1 MSNNNAIEGGANRKS
16 KVVQT
21 DDNRL
26 KENLAETVQGD
37 ASSHGEKSS
46 VEMSNNSP
54 IKRGRGRPRGPKNLN
69 KSNQVSGISISES
82 KPPRRGRGRPKLQK
96 ATKLKGSGDD
106 LAGETPTEV
115 IQTDGNSEE
124 EEEEEKKM
132 AETGQG
138 DVASHEEEPSVE
150 ESNSPVKSGRGETPT
165 EVIQTDGNSEEEEKK
180 MAETGQGDVAS
191 HEEEPSVEESNN
203 SPVKSG
209 RGRPQGFKMLK
220 VSLTDIIKTE
230 QVSGIS
236 TSESK
241 LPRRGRGRPKLQKAT
256 ELKAQEPI
264 NQSSDEDN
272 LTADHFPKKRGRP
285 RKSLNKSPSDNADA
299 KDLPNGASDAPKA
312 KRGRPKGST
321 KRKSGRLTSGE
332 NGGSSAMRGNPRRS
346 SNKTPMLETEE
357 SSEEEEDAE
366 KPPRGRGRPKKIK
379 QETGDP
385 PPAKKRL
392 GRPKGSLNKKQ
403 GQRGRPR
410 KYPEELKKPRVWKPL
425 GRPRKYPRVD
435 PAEGSE
441 PAPPRGR
448 GRPHK
453 TQSKKG
459 AHLRKSLPESLP
471 SPIDPNVEP
480 PRKRGRP
487 PKSEAVPKRKRG
499 RPKGSVNSSKA
510 GSGTPIECAD
520 ANHSTAESDSPLV
533 ALKCEAEEVEI
544 KEETPINQDAD
555 SEVSNQA

>member
-150 ESNSPVKSGRGETPT
+150 ESNSPVKSGRG
-165 EVIQTDGNSEEEEKK
+165 
-180 MAETGQGDVAS
+180 
-191 HEEEPSVEESNN
+191 
-203 SPVKSG
+203 
-209 RGRPQGFKMLK
+209 RPQGFKMLK

-272 LTADHFPKKRGRP
+272 LTADHFPKKR
-285 RKSLNKSPSDNADA
+285 KSLSKSPSDNADA

-321 KRKSGRLTSGE
+321 KRKSG
-332 NGGSSAMRGNPRRS
+332 SSAMRRNPRRS
-346 SNKTPMLETEE
+346 SNKTPKLETEE
-357 SSEEEEDAE
+357 RSEEGEDAE

-379 QETGDP
+379 QETGDR
-385 PPAKKRL
+385 PPAKKRP
-392 GRPKGSLNKKQ
+392 GRPKGSLNKKRPAHKVSELNRSPPKPWKR
-403 GQRGRPR
+403 GRPKKTKAKRGRPR
-410 KYPEELKKPRVWKPL
+410 KYPLPSPKEIKKPRVWKPL

-555 SEVSNQA
+555 SEVKPQLK